1 MTQSKYTFIPLLKIE
16 LINMVA
22 TLLFLSLSLF
32 LFIVL
37 LPVVTFAQSDHLG
50 VPTIAQ
56 IPSVE
61 EQSRGGILILTTNVI
76 NDNIGSK
83 QAPDFIINVL
93 GSPSF
98 PSIFQA
104 AQTPEVQ
111 IISIQEGYYSISVN
125 YTQGYNTSFGN
136 QCEGQMKAGEIKSC
150 FITLDESSPTINKVT
165 TTPQLP
171 LLPLSLPSSLLPPQ
185 TSGGEKLTI
194 SQLPSAD
201 EEQSELG
208 FLVVGTNVIN
218 DNGGSKQAPDFIV
231 NILGSPSFP
240 SSFQAA
246 PSNLMQVISIQEG
259 QFFIS
264 VNNTQGYDISFGHQ
278 CEGQIKAG
286 EIKTCLITVN
296 DKGTTPPPPPPPPPG
311 DIDAKFAE
319 LIKRANPN
327 ETVILDGS
335 GSTGTI
341 TSWSIV
347 QTDGQPSV
355 VLENAPTTK
364 PFSKQFIMPD
374 TEDTLKFTLTA
385 RNDQTGKQDTDTMTV
400 SKTLTPPPPPPPPGD
415 FPVPNVN
422 WFYDSKNALSQ
433 DMTLKSSTTH
443 PQDRVLLSSGASGVS
458 SHPIKN
464 GWLEVQSGGGNGRV
478 YWNYHEV
485 PQFSQLPT
493 AGFNTAMTG
502 TFMFKPGIDNLSIKD
517 GNHGTNGW
525 VLDGKV
531 VFGGFGLAFHR
542 TNVESKAEYWHNRQ
556 GSGLTV
562 SYPNGLQLVDNK
574 EYKFFLTLVTDR
586 AKQEVVLNAWLD
598 FGDGKGWIQVMKD
611 RKWGQSGWSP
621 GSVPNGEDKADILKG
636 PSFIKKHHIWTRANG
651 DSNLPVKD
659 IMIGTLPFL
668 S

>member
-1 MTQSKYTFIPLLKIE
+1 MEI
-16 LINMVA
+16 INMVA

-32 LFIVL
+32 LFIIISPIVS
-37 LPVVTFAQSDHLG
+37 FAQSDHVE

-61 EQSRGGILILTTNVI
+61 EQSQRGLLLLTSNVI
-76 NDNIGSK
+76 NDNGGSK
-83 QAPDFIINVL
+83 QASDFIINIL

-98 PSIFQA
+98 PSSFKA
-104 AQTPEVQ
+104 VNTPKVQ
-111 IISIQEGYYSISVN
+111 IVSIQEGYYSVSVN
-125 YTQGYNTSFGN
+125 DTQGYKTSFGN
-136 QCEGQMKAGEIKSC
+136 QCEGQLKAGEIKSC
-150 FITLDESSPTINKVT
+150 SITLDDSSLFENINTI
-165 TTPQLP
+165 PQLQI
-171 LLPLSLPSSLLPPQ
+171 LPLSLPSLLLPPQ

-194 SQLPSAD
+194 SQIPLT
-201 EEQSELG
+201 EEQSPLG

-218 DNGGSKQAPDFIV
+218 DNGGSKQASDFII
-231 NILGSPSFP
+231 NILGSPAFP
-240 SSFQAA
+240 SSFIAA

-259 QFFIS
+259 EFSIS
-264 VNNTQGYDISFGHQ
+264 VNNTQGYDTSFGGQ
-278 CEGQIKAG
+278 CEGKIEVK

-296 DKGTTPPPPPPPPPG
+296 DKGTTIPPPPPNG
-311 DIDAKFAE
+311 NVDAKFPE

-327 ETVILDGS
+327 EVVVLDGS
-335 GSTGTI
+335 VSTGTI

-347 QTDGQPSV
+347 QTDGQPIV
-355 VLENAPTTK
+355 VLENAPK
-364 PFSKQFIMPD
+364 PFSKQFIMPN
-374 TEDTLKFTLTA
+374 TEDTLKFTLTV
-385 RNDQTGKQDTDTMTV
+385 RNDQTGKQDTDTITV
-400 SKTLTPPPPPPPPGD
+400 SKTLTTPPPPPVGN

-422 WFYDSKNALSQ
+422 WFYDSKNALSK
-433 DMTLKSSTTH
+433 DMTLKSGTNP
-443 PQDRVLLSSGASGVS
+443 PQDPVLLSSSASGVS
-458 SHPIKN
+458 AHPIKN
-464 GWLEVQSGGGNGRV
+464 GWLEIQSGGGNGRV
-478 YWNYHEV
+478 YWDYHKL

-517 GNHGTNGW
+517 GNHGTHGFAF
-525 VLDGKV
+525 DGKL

-542 TNVESKAEYWHNRQ
+542 DNVESKAEYWHNLQ
-556 GSGLTV
+556 GNGITV
-562 SYPNGLQLVDNK
+562 PYPNGLKLVDNK
-574 EYKFFLTLVTDR
+574 EYKFFMTLVTDR

-611 RKWGQSGWSP
+611 RKWGHSGWSP

-651 DSNLPVKD
+651 DSSLSVKD

>member
-1 MTQSKYTFIPLLKIE
+1 ME
-16 LINMVA
+16 LINMVV

-32 LFIVL
+32 LFIGL

-61 EQSRGGILILTTNVI
+61 EQSQRGFLILTTKVI
-76 NDNIGSK
+76 NDDGGSK
-83 QAPDFIINVL
+83 QGSDFIINVL

-104 AQTPEVQ
+104 AQTPDVQ
-111 IISIQEGYYSISVN
+111 IISIQAGYYSISVN
-125 YTQGYNTSFGN
+125 NTQGYNTSFGN
-136 QCEGQMKAGEIKSC
+136 QCEGQIKAGEIKSC
-150 FITLDESSPTINKVT
+150 FITLDESSTTIDKVT
-165 TTPQLP
+165 TIPKLP
-171 LLPLSLPSSLLPPQ
+171 IMPLSLPSLLLPPSQ
-185 TSGGEKLTI
+185 TSGEEGEKLTI
-194 SQLPSAD
+194 SQIPLTE

-218 DNGGSKQAPDFIV
+218 DNGGSKQASDFIINV
-231 NILGSPSFP
+231 LGSPAFP
-240 SSFQAA
+240 SSFKAA
-246 PSNLMQVISIQEG
+246 PSNLMQVISIQPG
-259 QFFIS
+259 QFSIS
-264 VNNTQGYDISFGHQ
+264 VNNTQGYDTSFGNQ
-278 CEGQIKAG
+278 CEGQIKDG

-296 DKGTTPPPPPPPPPG
+296 DKGTTTTPPPPPPPTG
-311 DIDAKFAE
+311 DVDAKFAE

-327 ETVILDGS
+327 ELVILDGS

-355 VLENAPTTK
+355 VLENAPTK
-364 PFSKQFIMPD
+364 PFSKQFIMPN
-374 TEDTLKFTLTA
+374 TEDTLKFTLTV
-385 RNDQTGKQDTDTMTV
+385 RNDQTGKQNTDTMTV
-400 SKTLTPPPPPPPPGD
+400 SKTLTTPPPPPPSGD
-415 FPVPNVN
+415 FPVSNVI
-422 WFYDSKNALSQ
+422 WFYDSKNALSK
-433 DMTLKSSTTH
+433 DMTLKSGTTH

-464 GWLEVQSGGGNGRV
+464 GFIEVQSGGGNGRV

-517 GNHGTNGW
+517 GNHNTDGW
-525 VLDGKV
+525 VLNGKYA
-531 VFGGFGLAFHR
+531 FGGFGLAFHR
-542 TNVESKAEYWHNRQ
+542 DSVESKAEYWHNLQ
-556 GSGLTV
+556 GSGLIV

-586 AKQEVVLNAWLD
+586 AKQEVLLNAWLD
-598 FGDGKGWIQVMKD
+598 FGDGKGWIQVLKD

-636 PSFIKKHHIWTRANG
+636 PAFIKKHHIWTRANG
-651 DSNLPVKD
+651 GSSMPVKD